1 MRISDWS
8 SDVCSSDLHDTKWNV
23 EAYLAQLNDEYD
35 DGDDDDDVDLD
46 DDSYEDEIIDTAA
59 EAEAWEEKFHATRL
73 PWPQNEPFWRA
84 IGWDISDG
92 AGHELIC
99 AHCFDRQIIAATG
112 DLVEGACV
120 NLDAR
125 GALTRA
131 PVDEGALEDK
141 IGRAHV

>member
-1 MRISDWS
+1 MNGNVLLGHFFFFKQKTAYEMRISDWS
-8 SDVCSSDLHDTKWNV
+8 SDVCSSDL
-23 EAYLAQLNDEYD
+23 
-35 DGDDDDDVDLD
+35 
-46 DDSYEDEIIDTAA
+46 
-59 EAEAWEEKFHATRL
+59 
-73 PWPQNEPFWRA
+73 PFWRA

-131 PVDEGALEDK
+131 PVDEGALEDSLK
-141 IGRAHV
+141 READAFIAKHRRQIGRAACRERGVQDV